1 MDFISPFAHDFCA
14 MPFFYDTHAHLDYD
28 DYKADFADVLARAQ
42 AAGITKIIAI
52 ATDLDSSRRALALA
66 EQHPMIYAAVGW
78 HPSNAHEAPA
88 DIRPTLRELARHPK
102 AVAIGECGLDY
113 YRLPSA
119 EAGGASVSASRAT
132 ELDAAYKQKQ
142 ADIFAQQLEIAV
154 ETGLNCI
161 IHQRSSF
168 DDLFAQIQPFAAKTR
183 GVFHCF
189 GESVER
195 LEKILALGWL
205 VSYTGI
211 VTFKNGQNIR
221 DAVAA
226 TPLDK
231 FMLETDCP
239 YLAPVPYRGKRCEPA
254 YVKEIAETVAQVKLC
269 SLDELSAATCRTA
282 QEFFPK
288 LA

>member
-1 MDFISPFAHDFCA
+1 
-14 MPFFYDTHAHLDYD
+14 MPVFFDTHAHLDYPEFQP
-28 DYKADFADVLARAQ
+28 DFADVLARAR
-42 AAGITKIIAI
+42 AAGISKIISI

-66 EQHPMIYAAVGW
+66 EKHEMIYAAVGW
-78 HPSNAHEAPA
+78 HPGNAHEAPD
-88 DIRPTLRELARHPK
+88 DIRPALRELARHPK

-113 YRLPSA
+113 YRLPSSQNGSADDDIRCKQTQA
-119 EAGGASVSASRAT
+119 E
-132 ELDAAYKQKQ
+132 
-142 ADIFAQQLEIAV
+142 IFRQQLEVAA
-154 ETGLNCI
+154 ETGLNCV

-168 DDLFAQIQPFAAKTR
+168 DDLFAQIQPFAARTR

-195 LEKILALGWL
+195 LRQILGMGWL

-226 TPLDK
+226 TPPGQ

-254 YVKEIAETVAQVKLC
+254 YVKEISETVAQVKLC
-269 SLDELSAATCRTA
+269 SLDELSVATCNTA
-282 QEFFPK
+282 ESFFRFNK
-288 LA
+288 

>member
-1 MDFISPFAHDFCA
+1 
-14 MPFFYDTHAHLDYD
+14 MPVFYDTHAHLDYD
-28 DYKADFADVLARAQ
+28 DFKPDFSDVLARAQ
-42 AAGITKIIAI
+42 AAGITKIISI

-66 EQHPMIYAAVGW
+66 EKHEMIFAAVGW
-78 HPSNAHEAPA
+78 HPGNAHEAPA
-88 DIRPTLRELARHPK
+88 DIRAELRNLARHPK

-119 EAGGASVSASRAT
+119 QGGSAAD
-132 ELDAAYKQKQ
+132 DARYKQKQ
-142 ADIFAQQLEIAV
+142 AEIFQQQLEIAA
-154 ETGLNCI
+154 ELNLNCV

-168 DDLFAQIQPFAAKTR
+168 DDTFAQVVPYRTLTR

-195 LEKILALGWL
+195 LQKILELGWL

-226 TPLDK
+226 TPLDQ

-254 YVKEIAETVAQVKLC
+254 FVKEISETVAQAKRC
-269 SLDELSAATCRTA
+269 SPDELSGATCRTA
-282 QEFFPK
+282 QDFFPR
-288 LA
+288 LS

>member
-1 MDFISPFAHDFCA
+1 

-28 DYKADFADVLARAQ
+28 DYQPDFADVLARAQ

-52 ATDLDSSRRALALA
+52 GTDLDSSRRALALA
-66 EQHPMIYAAVGW
+66 EKHAPIYAAVGW

-88 DIRPTLRELARHPK
+88 DIRAELRELARHPK

-119 EAGGASVSASRAT
+119 SGGSAAD
-132 ELDAAYKQKQ
+132 DAAYKAKQ
-142 ADIFAQQLEIAV
+142 AEIFSQQLEVAA
-154 ETGLNCI
+154 ELNLNCV

-168 DDLFAQIQPFAAKTR
+168 DDLFAQIQPFARQTR

-195 LEKILALGWL
+195 LQKILGIGWL

-226 TPLDK
+226 TPLGQ

-239 YLAPVPYRGKRCEPA
+239 YLAPVPYRGKRGEPA
-254 YVKEIAETVAQVKLC
+254 YVKEISETVAQVKLC
-269 SLDELSAATCRTA
+269 SLEELSAATCRTA

-288 LA
+288 LGDD

>member
-1 MDFISPFAHDFCA
+1 MIMAN
-14 MPFFYDTHAHLDYD
+14 FFDTHAHLDYPEFE
-28 DYKADFADVLARAQ
+28 KDFSQVLARAQ
-42 AAGITKIIAI
+42 AAGITKIISI

-66 EQHPMIYAAVGW
+66 EKHAMVYAAVGW
-78 HPSNAHEAPA
+78 HPDNAQEAPD
-88 DIRPTLRELARHPK
+88 DIRPALRELARHPK

-113 YRLPSA
+113 YRLPGGQGGSA
-119 EAGGASVSASRAT
+119 AD
-132 ELDAAYKQKQ
+132 DARYKQKQ
-142 ADIFAQQLEIAV
+142 AEIFRQQLEVAV
-154 ETGLNCI
+154 EMNLNCV

-168 DDLFAQIQPFAAKTR
+168 DDTLAQIQPFAAGTR

-205 VSYTGI
+205 VSFTGI

-254 YVKEIAETVAQVKLC
+254 YVKEISETVAQVKLC
-269 SLDELSAATCRTA
+269 SLEELSAATCRNA
-282 QEFFPK
+282 HAFFPK
-288 LA
+288 MT

>member
-1 MDFISPFAHDFCA
+1 
-14 MPFFYDTHAHLDYD
+14 MPDFYDTHAHLDYD
-28 DYKADFADVLARAQ
+28 DYKPDFADVLARAQ
-42 AAGITKIIAI
+42 AAGITRIVSI

-66 EQHPMIYAAVGW
+66 EKHGMIYAAIGW
-78 HPSNAHEAPA
+78 HPGNAHEAPA
-88 DIRPTLRELARHPK
+88 DIRAELRVLAKHPK
-102 AVAIGECGLDY
+102 TVAIGECGLDY
-113 YRLPSA
+113 YRLPSSQGGTPA
-119 EAGGASVSASRAT
+119 DDAG
-132 ELDAAYKQKQ
+132 YKCKQ
-142 ADIFAQQLEIAV
+142 AEIFAQQLEVAV

-168 DDLFAQIQPFAAKTR
+168 DDTIAQIQPFASRTR

-189 GESVER
+189 GESIGR
-195 LEKILALGWL
+195 LKQILDLGWL

-221 DAVAA
+221 DAVAT

-254 YVKEIAETVAQVKLC
+254 YVQEIAHTVAQVKNLP
-269 SLDELSAATCRTA
+269 LGDLSFATCETA
-282 QEFFPK
+282 RRFFPK
-288 LA
+288 LG